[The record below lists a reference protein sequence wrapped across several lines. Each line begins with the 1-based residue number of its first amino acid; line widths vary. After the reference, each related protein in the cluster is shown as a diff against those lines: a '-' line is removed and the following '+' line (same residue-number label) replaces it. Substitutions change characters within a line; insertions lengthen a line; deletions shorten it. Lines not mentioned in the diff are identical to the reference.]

1 MEESGAK
8 MKEQITNYLNFLKVN
23 EGRSDNTIASY
34 KVDLKQLNEYLEKNN
49 LNITNIKLQ
58 HFIDFLLYLDEQN
71 KKKTGDVLSAST
83 KARKITTIK
92 SFFKYLLE
100 VEGLIK
106 DNPTLK
112 LRHPKIP
119 KTLPQFLTLDQ
130 ALALI
135 KSAEKVPSKAT
146 RNKAILTLFLN
157 SGLRI
162 SELIKIELD
171 DIRNGVVRVV
181 GKGKKTREIPLNDMT
196 LSAVNEYLKV
206 RPKVNSNKLFIT
218 ERNDGFSV
226 SGMQY
231 LIKRHF
237 EMAGIDTKKYSTH
250 DLRHTAATLMH
261 NNGTD
266 ILTIGDI
273 LGHESVSTTQIYTHL
288 NQEIKQKA
296 VDNNPLNKAFVLQQ

>member
-1 MEESGAK
+1 

-92 SFFKYLLE
+92 SFFKYLFE
-100 VEGLIK
+100 IEGLIK
-106 DNPTLK
+106 NNPTLK
-112 LRHPKIP
+112 LKHPKIP

-130 ALALI
+130 AVALI
-135 KSAEKVPSKAT
+135 KSAEKVPSKAI
-146 RNKAILTLFLN
+146 RNKAILILFLN

-162 SELIKIELD
+162 SELINIELD
-171 DIRNGVVRVV
+171 DIRDGVIRVV
-181 GKGKKTREIPLNDMT
+181 GKGKKTREIPLNDIT
-196 LSAVNEYLKV
+196 ISAVNEYLKI
-206 RPKVNSNKLFIT
+206 RPEVNSNKLFIT
-218 ERNDGFSV
+218 ERNNGFSV

-296 VDNNPLNKAFVLQQ
+296 VNNNPLNKAFALQQ